1 MRISKLLNN
10 LKAIQVVGNARDND
24 ISDITIDSREVRGGS
39 LFVAIKGFVTDGH
52 KFIDDAISKNA
63 AAIVIDDPNAIP
75 EHLLHTV
82 DCTKILV
89 KDSRKALA
97 QLSNTF
103 WNEPSKKLNLIG
115 ITGTKGKTTTSYYL
129 KNLLETAGFKT
140 GLIGTI
146 CNYIGAE
153 AIKTKLTTPE
163 SNRINKLMNEMVQA
177 GCTHCIM
184 EVSSHSLELNRVQG
198 LDFNFALFTNIT
210 SDHLDFHENFEKYLA
225 AKKTLFD
232 LIEKNSKAIVNTD
245 DKSFNE
251 LIRHTKADVIKYGF
265 DKSAEYTIA
274 DVKFDLSGT
283 KFSIFTE
290 GEEYKFSTTLIGKFN
305 AYNAAAAFAVGHQL
319 GIEKQKLIDGINSTP
334 QIPGRFEVVKRG
346 NKTVVIDYSHTAGS
360 LEEALT
366 AIQKIVGEKNKV
378 YTVFG
383 CGGDRDKTKRPIM
396 GEIASRLSYKVYVT
410 SDNPRTEDQ
419 MKIIEDIL
427 PGIKN
432 QNFDIHESRDEAI
445 KSAIKSS
452 EENAVIL
459 IAGKGHE
466 TYQEINGVR
475 NYFSDKDTA
484 TKYLE
489 EYCN

>member
-10 LKAIQVVGNARDND
+10 LQAIQVVGNARDND
-24 ISDITIDSREVRGGS
+24 ISDITIDSREVRSGS

-52 KFIDDAISKNA
+52 KFIDDVISKNA

-103 WNEPSKKLNLIG
+103 WNEPSKKLTLIG

-146 CNYIGAE
+146 SNFIGDE
-153 AIKTKLTTPE
+153 EIKTKLTTPE
-163 SNRINKLMNEMVQA
+163 SNRINKLMNEMVRA

-210 SDHLDFHENFEKYLA
+210 SDHLDFHENFGRYLA

-232 LIEKNSKAIVNTD
+232 LIEEGSKAIVNID
-245 DKSFNE
+245 DKSFSE

-265 DKSAEYTIA
+265 DKSSEYSIA
-274 DVKFDLSGT
+274 DVSYDLSGT
-283 KFSIFTE
+283 RFSVNAD
-290 GEEYKFSTTLIGKFN
+290 GEEYNFSTTLIGKFN

-319 GIEKQKLIDGINSTP
+319 GIEKQKLIDGINFTP

-346 NKTVVIDYSHTAGS
+346 SKTVVVDYSHTAGS

-366 AIQKIVGEKNKV
+366 AIQKIVDGKNKV
-378 YTVFG
+378 HTVFG

-396 GEIASRLSYKVYVT
+396 GEVASRLSDKVYVT
-410 SDNPRTEDQ
+410 SDNPRTEEP

-432 QNFDIHESRDEAI
+432 KNYAVLESRDEAI
-445 KSAIKSS
+445 KTAIKTS

-475 NYFSDKDTA
+475 NYFSDKETA
-484 TKYLE
+484 KKYLE